1 MQTVLDNMSDG
12 VMLFD
17 KEMRWQFSNR
27 QLVEF
32 QRFTGESPSPAFR
45 PATF

>member
-17 KEMRWQFSNR
+17 KDFDLQFINR
-27 QLVEF
+27 QVHASS
-32 QRFTGESPSPAFR
+32 RTIR
-45 PATF
+45 PR